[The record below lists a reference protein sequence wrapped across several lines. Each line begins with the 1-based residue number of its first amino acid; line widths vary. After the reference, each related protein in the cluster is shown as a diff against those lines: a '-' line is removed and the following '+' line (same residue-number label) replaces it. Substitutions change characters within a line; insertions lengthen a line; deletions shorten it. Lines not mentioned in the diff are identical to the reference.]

1 MTLMQE
7 KVNQV
12 IDILNAQKI
21 DLWLTFVRE
30 TSGVRDPMLD
40 FLIGPNDL
48 TWPSALI
55 LTRQGEKIAIVG
67 NLEKDSVARTDV
79 FNTITGY
86 DTAVSTPLRDTII
99 RLNPGQIAVNTSRNN
114 VHADGLTH
122 AMYEILCDY
131 LKETPYTDRLVSA
144 EPIINAL
151 RGRKTQ
157 EELERIRKAVEIT
170 DEIYKKTFDF
180 IKVGMTEIEIGEYM
194 HGLAR
199 EYGVG
204 LAWPAEN
211 CPAVNSGPNSP
222 IGHNGPTDIRVE
234 RGHIIHFDFGVKY
247 KDYCSDIQRLVYV
260 LRDDETEV
268 PPEVQRAFITIRT
281 AIEKSREAMKPGA
294 IGNSIDVI
302 AREILTDAGYP
313 EYQHALGHQL
323 GRVAH
328 DGGALLGPLWEKY
341 GDDPKRELEVGQV
354 FTIEPGLAVPNYG
367 YIALE
372 EDVVMTEHGAEY
384 IGEPQRELILIK
396 G

>member
-1 MTLMQE
+1 MSLIQE
-7 KVNQV
+7 KVNQA
-12 IDILNAQKI
+12 IEILGEQQT
-21 DLWLTFVRE
+21 DVWLTFVRE

-55 LTRQGEKIAIVG
+55 LTRKGEKIAIVG
-67 NLEKDSVARTDV
+67 NLEKEAVARTNV
-79 FNTITGY
+79 FDTIIGY
-86 DTAVSTPLRDTII
+86 DTAVSGPLRDTLT
-99 RLNPGQIAVNTSRNN
+99 RLDPNRIAVNTSRNN

-131 LKETPYTDRLVSA
+131 LKDTPYADRLVSA
-144 EPIINAL
+144 EPIVNAM
-151 RGRKTQ
+151 RGRKTPN
-157 EELERIRKAVEIT
+157 ELERIRKAVQIT
-170 DEIYKKTFDF
+170 GEIYRKTFDF
-180 IKVGMTEIEIGEYM
+180 IRVGMTEIEIGEYM
-194 HGLAR
+194 HELAR
-199 EYGVG
+199 EYNVG

-211 CPAVNSGPNSP
+211 CPAVNSGPNSSV
-222 IGHNGPTDIRVE
+222 GHNGPTDIKVE

-247 KDYCSDIQRLVYV
+247 EDYCSDIQRLVYV
-260 LRDDETEV
+260 LREGETET
-268 PPEVQRAFITIRT
+268 PPEVQRGFITIRT

-294 IGNSIDVI
+294 TGNSIDVI

-341 GDDPKRELEVGQV
+341 GDDPNKRLEAGQV

-367 YIALE
+367 YVALE
-372 EDVVMTEHGAEY
+372 EDVVVTEKGADY